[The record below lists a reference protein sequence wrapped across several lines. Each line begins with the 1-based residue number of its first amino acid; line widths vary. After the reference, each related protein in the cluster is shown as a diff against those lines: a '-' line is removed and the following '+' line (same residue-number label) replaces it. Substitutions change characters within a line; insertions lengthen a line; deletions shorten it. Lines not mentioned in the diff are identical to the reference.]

1 MVSFLL
7 GIEFLRSDIQ
17 TILYCGNDPRMFKNC
32 LYILLILL
40 ASLYSIVAGVVLYP
54 EPVLIYELMPEFQ
67 IGKNEL
73 LCSFGEWQMK
83 KNKIQNIVCD
93 IQNKSYLCNLRVI
106 LNIHY
111 RNHKHSVLC

>member
-17 TILYCGNDPRMFKNC
+17 TILYYGNDPRMFKNC

-73 LCSFGEWQMK
+73 LCSFREWQMK

-106 LNIHY
+106 LKIHY